1 MQLKILGCSGA
12 KSVGKSPTCF
22 LIDNKILIDCG
33 SVVSK
38 LESSFIVENIDCL
51 FLTHS
56 HFDHILELPFLLELI
71 LEKGR
76 IPFNVYASEESI
88 NSLYSNVFNYELWP
102 DLFEISAKKD
112 GLLKLNVYKHLNE
125 LSVSEYKVTPVRVNH
140 TVDTHGLILD
150 SGESSIAF
158 TGDTYITDSFWKECN
173 NKSNLKA
180 VIVDVSFPSSMK
192 ESASITKHMS
202 TDILIQ
208 ELEKLNSRDVNILI
222 SHMKPQLTDQIKA
235 ELKDVS
241 QQYSFTY
248 LEDGMVLEI

>member
-22 LIDNKILIDCG
+22 LIDNKVLIDCG

-38 LESSFIVENIDCL
+38 LDSSFIVENIDYL

-76 IPFNVYASEESI
+76 KPFNVYASGESI
-88 NSLYSNVFNYELWP
+88 KSLYSNVFNYELWP
-102 DLFEISAKKD
+102 DLFEISAKQ
-112 GLLKLNVYKHLNE
+112 GLLLQLNE
-125 LSVSEYKVTPVRVNH
+125 YKDLIQVDIGDYKVTPVSVNH
-140 TVDTHGLILD
+140 TVPTHGFIFDNGDCSL
-150 SGESSIAF
+150 AF

-173 NKSNLKA
+173 DKSNLKA
-180 VIVDVSFPSSMK
+180 VIVDVSFTSSMK
-192 ESASITKHMS
+192 ESATITKHMS

-208 ELEKLNSRDVNILI
+208 ELEKLNARDVNILI
-222 SHMKPQLTDQIKA
+222 SHMKPQLTDQIKS
-235 ELKDVS
+235 ELKDS
-241 QQYSFTY
+241 AQEYSFTY